1 MKANEIVERFKNVLL
16 STETKEETAEEQTP
30 VVEDQVELSEEAK
43 DIQVDAAEEVKET
56 EEVEMTEELEE
67 TEEVEEEVMEE
78 EDKYATK
85 EDLAKAMAE
94 VKGMIEELTA
104 QKEEELEVPTELSNQ
119 EPAVEP
125 QKEEELEVP
134 TELSNQEPAVEPL
147 SHSPE
152 AEVSKKPTHLF
163 AQNRSKS
170 TLDRV
175 MSKITNN

>member
-1 MKANEIVERFKNVLL
+1 MFNLINSYMKANEIVERFKNVLL
-16 STETKEETAEEQTP
+16 STETKEENAEEQAP

-43 DIQVDAAEEVKET
+43 DIKVDAAEEVKET

-67 TEEVEEEVMEE
+67 TEEVEEEVVEE
-78 EDKYATK
+78 EDKTDMYVTK

-104 QKEEELEVPTELSNQ
+104 
-119 EPAVEP
+119 

>member
-16 STETKEETAEEQTP
+16 STETKEEETP

-67 TEEVEEEVMEE
+67 TEEVTEEVMEE

-94 VKGMIEELTA
+94 VRGMIEELTA
-104 QKEEELEVPTELSNQ
+104 QK
-119 EPAVEP
+119 
-125 QKEEELEVP
+125 EELEVP

>member
-1 MKANEIVERFKNVLL
+1 MFNLINSYMKANEIVERFKNVLL
-16 STETKEETAEEQTP
+16 STETKEEVAEEQAP

-67 TEEVEEEVMEE
+67 TEEVEKEEMEE

-104 QKEEELEVPTELSNQ
+104 
-119 EPAVEP
+119 

>member
-16 STETKEETAEEQTP
+16 STETKEETAEEQAP

-67 TEEVEEEVMEE
+67 TEEVMEE
-78 EDKYATK
+78 EDKMDMYVTK

-104 QKEEELEVPTELSNQ
+104 
-119 EPAVEP
+119 

>member
-125 QKEEELEVP
+125 
-134 TELSNQEPAVEPL
+134 L

>member
-16 STETKEETAEEQTP
+16 NTDVKEETAEEQSP
-30 VVEDQVELSEEAK
+30 VTEEQVELSEDVK
-43 DIQVDAAEEVKET
+43 DIQVEAAEEVKET

-67 TEEVEEEVMEE
+67 TEEVKEEMED
-78 EDKYATK
+78 EDKMEKYATK

-94 VKGMIEELTA
+94 IKGMIEELTA
-104 QKEEELEVPTELSNQ
+104 QK
-119 EPAVEP
+119 
-125 QKEEELEVP
+125 EELEVP

-152 AEVSKKPTHLF
+152 AEVSKKPTQLF

-170 TLDRV
+170 TLDKV

>member
-16 STETKEETAEEQTP
+16 NTDVKEETAEEQSP
-30 VVEDQVELSEEAK
+30 VAEEQVELSEDVK
-43 DIQVDAAEEVKET
+43 DIQVEAAEEVKET

-67 TEEVEEEVMEE
+67 TEEVTEEVMEE

-104 QKEEELEVPTELSNQ
+104 QKEE
-119 EPAVEP
+119 
-125 QKEEELEVP
+125 LEVP

-152 AEVSKKPTHLF
+152 AEVSKKQTHLF

>member
-16 STETKEETAEEQTP
+16 NTDVKEETAEEQSP
-30 VVEDQVELSEEAK
+30 VAEEQVELSEDVK
-43 DIQVDAAEEVKET
+43 DIQVEAAEEVKET

-67 TEEVEEEVMEE
+67 TEEVKEEVEDEDKME
-78 EDKYATK
+78 KYATK

-94 VKGMIEELTA
+94 MKGMIEELTA
-104 QKEEELEVPTELSNQ
+104 QK
-119 EPAVEP
+119 
-125 QKEEELEVP
+125 EELEVP

-152 AEVSKKPTHLF
+152 AEVSKKPTQLF

-170 TLDRV
+170 TLDKV

>member
-1 MKANEIVERFKNVLL
+1 MFNLINSYMKANEIVERFKNVLL

-67 TEEVEEEVMEE
+67 TEEVMEE

-104 QKEEELEVPTELSNQ
+104 
-119 EPAVEP
+119 

>member
-16 STETKEETAEEQTP
+16 NTDVKEETAEEQSP
-30 VVEDQVELSEEAK
+30 VAEDQVELSEDVK
-43 DIQVDAAEEVKET
+43 DIQVEAAEEVKET

-67 TEEVEEEVMEE
+67 TEEVTEEVMEE

-94 VKGMIEELTA
+94 VRGMIEELTA
-104 QKEEELEVPTELSNQ
+104 QK
-119 EPAVEP
+119 
-125 QKEEELEVP
+125 EELEVP

>member
-16 STETKEETAEEQTP
+16 STETKEEVAEEQTP

-43 DIQVDAAEEVKET
+43 DIQVDAAQEVKET

-67 TEEVEEEVMEE
+67 TEEVEEEVVEE
-78 EDKYATK
+78 KDKTDMYVTK

-104 QKEEELEVPTELSNQ
+104 QN
-119 EPAVEP
+119 
-125 QKEEELEVP
+125 EEELEVP

-147 SHSPE
+147 SHNPE
-152 AEVSKKPTHLF
+152 AVVSKKPTQVF
-163 AQNRSKS
+163 AKNRSK
-170 TLDRV
+170 TTMDIV
-175 MSKITNN
+175 MSKITN

>member
-16 STETKEETAEEQTP
+16 STETKEEVAEEQAP
-30 VVEDQVELSEEAK
+30 VVEDQVELSEETK
-43 DIQVDAAEEVKET
+43 DIQVEAAQEVKET

-67 TEEVEEEVMEE
+67 TEEEVMEE
-78 EDKYATK
+78 DDKMDMYVTK

-125 QKEEELEVP
+125 
-134 TELSNQEPAVEPL
+134 L
-147 SHSPE
+147 SHNPE
-152 AEVSKKPTHLF
+152 AVVSKKPTQVF
-163 AQNRSKS
+163 AKNRSK
-170 TLDRV
+170 TTMDIV
-175 MSKITNN
+175 MSKITN

>member
-56 EEVEMTEELEE
+56 EEV
-67 TEEVEEEVMEE
+67 MEE
-78 EDKYATK
+78 EDKMDMYVTK

-104 QKEEELEVPTELSNQ
+104 
-119 EPAVEP
+119 

>member
-16 STETKEETAEEQTP
+16 STETKEEETP

-67 TEEVEEEVMEE
+67 TEEVKEEVMEE

-85 EDLAKAMAE
+85 EELAKAMAE
-94 VKGMIEELTA
+94 VRGMIEELTA
-104 QKEEELEVPTELSNQ
+104 QK
-119 EPAVEP
+119 
-125 QKEEELEVP
+125 EELEVP

>member
-16 STETKEETAEEQTP
+16 STETKEEETP
-30 VVEDQVELSEEAK
+30 VVEDQVELSDEAK

-67 TEEVEEEVMEE
+67 TEEVTEEVMEE

-94 VKGMIEELTA
+94 VRGMIEELTA
-104 QKEEELEVPTELSNQ
+104 QK
-119 EPAVEP
+119 
-125 QKEEELEVP
+125 EELEVP

-152 AEVSKKPTHLF
+152 AEVSKKATHLF

>member
-16 STETKEETAEEQTP
+16 STETKEETAEEQAP

-56 EEVEMTEELEE
+56 EEVEMTEDIEE

-78 EDKYATK
+78 EDKYVTK

-104 QKEEELEVPTELSNQ
+104 
-119 EPAVEP
+119 

>member
-16 STETKEETAEEQTP
+16 NTDVKEETAEEQSPIT
-30 VVEDQVELSEEAK
+30 EEQVELSEDVK
-43 DIQVDAAEEVKET
+43 DIQVEAAEEVK
-56 EEVEMTEELEE
+56 MTEELEE
-67 TEEVEEEVMEE
+67 TEEVKEEMEDE
-78 EDKYATK
+78 DMMDKYATK

-94 VKGMIEELTA
+94 MKGMIEELTA
-104 QKEEELEVPTELSNQ
+104 QK
-119 EPAVEP
+119 
-125 QKEEELEVP
+125 EELEVP

-152 AEVSKKPTHLF
+152 AEVSKKPTQLF

-170 TLDRV
+170 TLDKV

>member
-16 STETKEETAEEQTP
+16 STETKEEETP

-67 TEEVEEEVMEE
+67 TEEVMEE
-78 EDKYATK
+78 EDKMDMYVTK

-94 VKGMIEELTA
+94 VKGMIEELN
-104 QKEEELEVPTELSNQ
+104 S
-119 EPAVEP
+119 

-152 AEVSKKPTHLF
+152 AEVSKKATHLF

>member
-16 STETKEETAEEQTP
+16 STETKEEETP
-30 VVEDQVELSEEAK
+30 VVEDQVELSDEAK

-56 EEVEMTEELEE
+56 KEVEMTEELEE
-67 TEEVEEEVMEE
+67 TEEVTEEVMEE

-94 VKGMIEELTA
+94 VRGMIEELTA
-104 QKEEELEVPTELSNQ
+104 QK
-119 EPAVEP
+119 
-125 QKEEELEVP
+125 EELEVP

>member
-67 TEEVEEEVMEE
+67 TEEVMEE
-78 EDKYATK
+78 EDKMDMYVTK
-85 EDLAKAMAE
+85 EDFAKAMAE
-94 VKGMIEELTA
+94 VKGMIEELT
-104 QKEEELEVPTELSNQ
+104 S
-119 EPAVEP
+119 

>member
-16 STETKEETAEEQTP
+16 STETKEEETP

-56 EEVEMTEELEE
+56 EEVEMTEDLEE

-125 QKEEELEVP
+125 
-134 TELSNQEPAVEPL
+134 L

>member
-16 STETKEETAEEQTP
+16 SNEVEVEVSEVKEEAAPEVEE
-30 VVEDQVELSEEAK
+30 QVELSEDVKNIEVEAS
-43 DIQVDAAEEVKET
+43 E
-56 EEVEMTEELEE
+56 EEVEAGYDDK
-67 TEEVEEEVMEE
+67 MEE
-78 EDKYATK
+78 EGDMDKYATK

-104 QKEEELEVPTELSNQ
+104 QKQ
-119 EPAVEP
+119 
-125 QKEEELEVP
+125 EELEVP

>member
-16 STETKEETAEEQTP
+16 NTDVKEETAEEQSP
-30 VVEDQVELSEEAK
+30 VAEEQVELSEDVK
-43 DIQVDAAEEVKET
+43 DIQVEAAEEVKET

-67 TEEVEEEVMEE
+67 TEEVKEEMEDE
-78 EDKYATK
+78 DKMDKYATK

-94 VKGMIEELTA
+94 MKGMIEELTA
-104 QKEEELEVPTELSNQ
+104 QK
-119 EPAVEP
+119 
-125 QKEEELEVP
+125 EELEVP

-147 SHSPE
+147 SHNPE
-152 AEVSKKPTHLF
+152 AEVSKKPTQLF

-170 TLDRV
+170 TLDKV

>member
-67 TEEVEEEVMEE
+67 TEEVMEE
-78 EDKYATK
+78 EDKMDMYVTK

-104 QKEEELEVPTELSNQ
+104 
-119 EPAVEP
+119 

>member
-1 MKANEIVERFKNVLL
+1 MFNLINSYMKANEIVERFKNVLL

-67 TEEVEEEVMEE
+67 TEEVMEE
-78 EDKYATK
+78 EDKMDMYVTK

-104 QKEEELEVPTELSNQ
+104 
-119 EPAVEP
+119 

>member
-16 STETKEETAEEQTP
+16 SNEVEVEAPEVKEEAAPEVEE
-30 VVEDQVELSEEAK
+30 QVELSE
-43 DIQVDAAEEVKET
+43 DVKNI
-56 EEVEMTEELEE
+56 EVEAS
-67 TEEVEEEVMEE
+67 EEEVDAGYHDKMEE
-78 EDKYATK
+78 DDDMDKYATK

-94 VKGMIEELTA
+94 IKGMIEELTA
-104 QKEEELEVPTELSNQ
+104 QK
-119 EPAVEP
+119 
-125 QKEEELEVP
+125 EELEVP

-152 AEVSKKPTHLF
+152 AEVSKKPTQLF

-170 TLDRV
+170 TLDKV

>member
-16 STETKEETAEEQTP
+16 NTDVKEETAEEQSP
-30 VVEDQVELSEEAK
+30 VAEEQVELSEDVK
-43 DIQVDAAEEVKET
+43 DIQVEAAEEVKET

-67 TEEVEEEVMEE
+67 TEEVTEEVMEE

-104 QKEEELEVPTELSNQ
+104 
-119 EPAVEP
+119 

>member
-16 STETKEETAEEQTP
+16 STETKEEETP

-78 EDKYATK
+78 EDKYVTK

-104 QKEEELEVPTELSNQ
+104 
-119 EPAVEP
+119 